1 MRKASMATRR
11 SSNVAM
17 VKTVHVAPTKLI
29 RKLVAASR
37 SAWVANVGDELEGG
51 AAASAGAAAAAGTST
66 AVGAFVNKE
75 IILNFAS
82 PKF

>member
-1 MRKASMATRR
+1 
-11 SSNVAM
+11 M

-37 SAWVANVGDELEGG
+37 SAWVANVGDELEDG
-51 AAASAGAAAAAGTST
+51 AAASAGATAAAAAAGTST